1 MKLRKNNLGFLLL
14 CGISFA
20 VALCFYPQMPVR
32 MVTHWGANGNPNGYS
47 SRLFG
52 VFFVPITVF
61 LLALLFIAI
70 PRIDPLKKNL
80 KVSIKFYDAIAYTI
94 LLFLLVMQFYVY
106 LQNKGV
112 KLNITVIVTIG
123 ISTLFFI
130 IGIAL
135 PHIKRNFFVGVR
147 TPWTL
152 SDDTVWEKTHELGGK
167 LFVISA
173 FIILV
178 ALVVPRYFLLI
189 LVIVILFAAICPLF
203 YSYFLYA
210 KLHRGN

>member
-1 MKLRKNNLGFLLL
+1 MKLRKNDWGFLLL

-20 VALCFYPQMPVR
+20 VALYFYPQMPAR
-32 MVTHWGANGNPNGYS
+32 MITHWGTNGNPNGYS

-52 VFFVPITVF
+52 TFFVPITMF

-70 PRIDPLKKNL
+70 PHIDPLKKNL
-80 KVSIKFYDAIAYTI
+80 KVSIKFYDVIVYAV

-112 KLNITVIVTIG
+112 KLNVTVIVTIG
-123 ISTLFFI
+123 ISALFFI

-135 PHIKRNFFVGVR
+135 PHIKRNFFACIR

-152 SDDTVWEKTHELGGK
+152 SDDTVWKKTHELGGK
-167 LFVISA
+167 LFVIFA
-173 FIILV
+173 FVIL
-178 ALVVPRYFLLI
+178 ATLVVPRYFLPV
-189 LVIVILFAAICPLF
+189 LVIVILFAVICPIF

-210 KLHRGN
+210 KLHSEN

>member
-1 MKLRKNNLGFLLL
+1 MKLRKNDWGFLLL

-20 VALCFYPQMPVR
+20 VALYFYPQMPVR
-32 MVTHWGANGNPNGYS
+32 MVTHWGVKGNPNGYS

-52 VFFVPITVF
+52 TFFMPITMF
-61 LLALLFIAI
+61 LLTLLFITI
-70 PRIDPLKKNL
+70 PHIDPLKKNL
-80 KVSIKFYDAIAYTI
+80 KASIEFYDIIAYAV

-112 KLNITVIVTIG
+112 KLNVTVIVTIG
-123 ISTLFFI
+123 ISALFFI
-130 IGIAL
+130 VGIAL
-135 PHIKRNFFVGVR
+135 PHIRRNFFAGIR

-173 FIILV
+173 FVIL
-178 ALVVPRYFLLI
+178 ATLVVPRYFLLI
-189 LVIVILFAAICPLF
+189 LIIVILFAAVYTIF

-210 KLHRGN
+210 KLHSEN